1 MYMINKNV
9 YKMIRW
15 IILKYFEW
23 RSGQQAPPAVEA
35 TIKVICHKLADEG
48 GQPTRGSSKDEDEYW
63 DEDQDEDKY
72 QDVDEEEDNNEDKDE
87 GGQPTRR
94 SAEDEEE
101 DKDKDEDTKKYWNED
116 EDEDMNEDKDKGQY
130 TD

>member
-1 MYMINKNV
+1 
-9 YKMIRW
+9 MIRW

-72 QDVDEEEDNNEDKDE
+72 QDVEEDNNEDKDE